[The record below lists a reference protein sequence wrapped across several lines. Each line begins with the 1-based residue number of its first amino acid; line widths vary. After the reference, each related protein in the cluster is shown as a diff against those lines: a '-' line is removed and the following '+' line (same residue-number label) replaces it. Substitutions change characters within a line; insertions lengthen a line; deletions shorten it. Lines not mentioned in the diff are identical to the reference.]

1 MSTNKAFWR
10 AWLEGNPEK
19 TEQTQDA
26 RETSSKITD
35 KTAGKRQD
43 RAAHKLSGPS
53 ADKLTDTPVQKLTDA
68 PVNKITDI
76 PMDSLEEGLKELS
89 WINSGRA
96 AVRRLKKKTG
106 ETLGEEIGNTITHG
120 VMALFMLCMLPFSA
134 IRAYTHAAPGKETL
148 DSFGVS
154 VFIISVFFMF
164 LASTIY
170 HSMAHGTPHKSVMNR
185 IDHIMIY
192 VAIAGTYTPICLSI
206 IGGSLG
212 LGLCIAQW
220 CFVIAGALFKSLMF
234 SKTARSYIITVSIYL
249 LMGWMVM
256 LCMPALINGTT
267 APAFWLIVAGGICYT
282 SGVVSFSMK
291 FPFAHMVWHFL
302 VDFGALCHF
311 LAIVFFMR

>member
-26 RETSSKITD
+26 RETSSKMTD

>member
-1 MSTNKAFWR
+1 MSNNKTFWR

-19 TEQTQDA
+19 IEQAQVFP
-26 RETSSKITD
+26 ETVSK
-35 KTAGKRQD
+35 
-43 RAAHKLSGPS
+43 PS
-53 ADKLTDTPVQKLTDA
+53 
-68 PVNKITDI
+68 
-76 PMDSLEEGLKELS
+76 DSLEEGLRELS
-89 WINSGRA
+89 WIDSGRA
-96 AVRRLKKKTG
+96 AVKRFKKKT
-106 ETLGEEIGNTITHG
+106 EESIGEEIGNSITHG
-120 VMALFMLCMLPFSA
+120 VMALFMLCMLPFAA
-134 IRAYTHAAPGKETL
+134 IRAYTKALPGKETL
-148 DSFGVS
+148 DAFGVS
-154 VFIISVFFMF
+154 VFVISVFFMF

-170 HSMAHGTPHKSVMNR
+170 HSMAHGTTHKSVMNR

-206 IGGSLG
+206 IGGTLG
-212 LGLCIAQW
+212 LWLCIAQW
-220 CFVIAGALFKSLMF
+220 AFVIAGALFKSLAF
-234 SKTARSYIITVSIYL
+234 SKTARSYIITISIYL

-256 LCMPALINGTT
+256 LCMPALISGTT